1 MTPSLNGHGNGHI
14 PIPQQ
19 QIIIQEETIDLRPFL
34 YRYLRN
40 WYWILLST
48 FFFIGLA
55 WMYLSYAPEVYKVKG
70 SLLIRSDDRTGMT
83 PEDFVFSELG
93 FGETANLENELQI
106 LKSYPVLNQVIDSL
120 NLEFNYIKKEGF
132 KSTDLYDTSPI
143 QASIINKPT
152 KKSFKEIDPVTY
164 TLVPSIDE
172 KFTLLIGDEDSISAR
187 FGIPFYMGDTT
198 LLIDKVADF
207 DFPVNISLHDRS
219 ERLNYYLEALKIELL
234 EDSDILTLSLEDEAP
249 QRAID
254 FINQLIAIYNQ
265 SIVKEKRAVAEN
277 TLQFIEERLQYI
289 TKELYDVE
297 KQAERYMTK
306 NEVPIELESSSTF
319 YLDEISNSDKVIAE
333 LKFQQSFIKNLQD
346 YLSKKEN
353 TYNFLSSLPE
363 IGEASGFSASIQQY
377 NELLANREKLL
388 LAANPENPQVLL
400 IEEQI
405 GSLRGSVLASLSQ
418 INNDLQNRI
427 TQMQERVDPI
437 VKRLNNIPKNQ
448 RELLQIMRQ
457 QQIKQS
463 LFLFLLEKRE
473 ETGLTLAAQIADTRV
488 INPPTNLELVSPKK
502 AIILAGSSFLGLF
515 LSLMILTLLEVFRNT
530 ISGQEDIKQVTN
542 TPILGTIAESKKE
555 EKIVVKKGKRSAL
568 AEMFRLL
575 RTNLQFMYPTV
586 KEKGIKVLVT
596 SSSSG
601 EGKTFISVNLG
612 ASMALSGEDTLLIG
626 FDLRKPKLSAYLG
639 EADGKLRGVSNYL
652 AGMVDDPLDLV
663 LKVPDFENL
672 YYIGSGPIPPDP
684 ADMISREKTIQFFQ
698 KLSARFKYIVIDSP
712 PVGLVTD
719 AFLLG
724 QFADVSLYISR
735 QGVTHKE
742 QLKII
747 DDIYKGKK
755 LPRPSIVL
763 NGAKAGKGY
772 GYGYG
777 YGGYYEDD
785 KVGKNETVANA
796 KSFFKSK
803 HSSFV

>member
-1 MTPSLNGHGNGHI
+1 MTPSLNGNGNGYI
-14 PIPQQ
+14 PIPPQQ
-19 QIIIQEETIDLRPFL
+19 KPIIIQEESIDLRPFL

-55 WMYLSYAPEVYKVKG
+55 WTYLSYAPEVYKVKG

-93 FGETANLENELQI
+93 LGETANLENELQI

-120 NLEFNYIKKEGF
+120 NLEFDYIKKEGF
-132 KSTDLYDTSPI
+132 KSIDLYDTSPI
-143 QASIINKPT
+143 KVSILSKPT
-152 KKSFKEIDPVTY
+152 KKSFQEIDQKTY
-164 TLVPSIDE
+164 TILPTSGE
-172 KFTLLIGDEDSISAR
+172 TFTLFFGEEDSIAAR
-187 FGIPFYMGDTT
+187 FNIPFYIGDTT
-198 LLIDKVADF
+198 LLIDKVTDF
-207 DFPVNISLHDRS
+207 DFPLDITLHDRS
-219 ERLNYYLEALKIELL
+219 ERLKYYLEALKIQLL

-289 TKELYDVE
+289 TKELYEVE
-297 KQAERYMTK
+297 KKAERYMTR

-333 LKFQQSFIKNLQD
+333 LKFQQSFIKNLQA
-346 YLSKKEN
+346 YLSKPEN

-363 IGEASGFSASIQQY
+363 IGEASGFSATIQQY
-377 NELLANREKLL
+377 NDLLANREKLL

-405 GSLRGSVLASLSQ
+405 NSLRGSVLASLSQ

-473 ETGLTLAAQIADTRV
+473 ETGLTLAAQVADTRV

-502 AIILAGSSFLGLF
+502 VGILVGASFLGLF
-515 LSLMILTLLEVFRNT
+515 FSLMILTFLEIFRNT
-530 ISGQEDIKQVTN
+530 VNGQEDIKQVTS
-542 TPILGTIAESKKE
+542 TPILGAIAESKKE
-555 EKIVVKKGKRSAL
+555 DKIVVKKGKRSAL

-586 KEKGIKVLVT
+586 KEKGLKVLVT

-639 EADGKLRGVSNYL
+639 EEEGKLRGVSNYL
-652 AGMVDDPLDLV
+652 AGMVDNPLDLV
-663 LKVPDFENL
+663 LRVPDFENL

-684 ADMISREKTIQFFQ
+684 ADMIIREKTTTLFQ
-698 KLSARFKYIVIDSP
+698 KLSERFKYIVIDSP

-777 YGGYYEDD
+777 YGGYYEEDRSS
-785 KVGKNETVANA
+785 KVKQLLMT
-796 KSFFKSK
+796 K
-803 HSSFV
+803 

>member
-19 QIIIQEETIDLRPFL
+19 QIIFQEETIDLRPFL

-40 WYWILLST
+40 WYWIALST
-48 FFFIGLA
+48 LFFIGVA
-55 WMYLSYAPEVYKVKG
+55 WMYLSYAPEVYKIKG
-70 SLLIRSDDRTGMT
+70 SLLIRSDDRKGVT

-93 FGETANLENELQI
+93 FGGSANLENELQI

-132 KSTDLYDTSPI
+132 KAIDLYDTSPI
-143 QASIINKPT
+143 KATVLDISQKKTSLKTASQNFVLTPDSDET
-152 KKSFKEIDPVTY
+152 FKLFVGE
-164 TLVPSIDE
+164 
-172 KFTLLIGDEDSISAR
+172 EDTISAR
-187 FGIPFYMGDTT
+187 FSIPFSIEERT
-198 LLIDKVADF
+198 LLIDRVTSF
-207 DFPVNISLHDRS
+207 DYPINITLHGHS
-219 ERLNYYLEALKIELL
+219 KRLKYYLAALEVELL

-297 KQAERYMTK
+297 KQAERYMTR
-306 NEVPIELESSSTF
+306 NEVPIELESSSAF

-333 LKFQQSFIKNLQD
+333 LKFQQSFIKNLQA
-346 YLSKKEN
+346 YLSKPEN

-363 IGEASGFSASIQQY
+363 IGEASGFSASIKQY
-377 NELLANREKLL
+377 NDLLANREKLL
-388 LAANPENPQVLL
+388 LAANPKNPQVQL
-400 IEEQI
+400 IEDQI
-405 GSLRGSVLASLSQ
+405 TSLRGSVLASLGQ

-473 ETGLTLAAQIADTRV
+473 ETGLTLAAQVADTRV
-488 INPPTNLELVSPKK
+488 INPPTNLELVAPKK
-502 AIILAGSSFLGLF
+502 AVILAGSTFLGLF
-515 LSLMILTLLEVFRNT
+515 LSLMILTLLEIFRNT

-542 TPILGTIAESKKE
+542 TPILGAIAESKKE
-555 EKIVVKKGKRSAL
+555 EKIVVKKGKRSSL

-575 RTNLQFMYPTV
+575 HTNLQFMYPTV
-586 KEKGIKVLVT
+586 KEKGLKVLVT
-596 SSSSG
+596 SSSSA
-601 EGKTFISVNLG
+601 EGKTFISLNLG
-612 ASMALSGEDTLLIG
+612 ASMALSGEDTLLVG
-626 FDLRKPKLSAYLG
+626 FDLRKPKLSTYLG
-639 EADGKLRGVSNYL
+639 EEDGKLRGVSNYL

-663 LKVPDFENL
+663 LKVPSFENL

-684 ADMISREKTIQFFQ
+684 SSLISRERTTQLFE

-724 QFADVSLYISR
+724 KFADVSLYISR
-735 QGVTHKE
+735 QGVTHKG

-777 YGGYYEDD
+777 DGYGGYYEENHATK
-785 KVGKNETVANA
+785 KVNSN
-796 KSFFKSK
+796 SFFKSEISK
-803 HSSFV
+803 K

>member
-19 QIIIQEETIDLRPFL
+19 QIIIQEETIDLKPFL

-40 WYWILLST
+40 WYWIVLST
-48 FFFIGLA
+48 FFFIGVA
-55 WMYLSYAPEVYKVKG
+55 WMYLNYAPEVYKVKG
-70 SLLIRSDDRTGMT
+70 SLLIRSDDRSGMT

-120 NLEFNYIKKEGF
+120 NLEFSYIKKEGF
-132 KSTDLYDTSPI
+132 KATDLYDTAPI
-143 QASIINKPT
+143 QASMLNKST
-152 KKSFKEIDPVTY
+152 KKSFKEIDPETY
-164 TLVPSIDE
+164 TLVPSTDE
-172 KFTLLIGDEDSISAR
+172 SFTLLIGDEDSISAR
-187 FGIPFYMGDTT
+187 FGIPFYIGDTT

-207 DFPVNISLHDRS
+207 DFPVNITLHDRS

-265 SIVKEKRAVAEN
+265 SIVLEKRAVAEN

-297 KQAERYMTK
+297 KQAERYMTR

-333 LKFQQSFIKNLQD
+333 LKFQQSFIKNLQA
-346 YLSKKEN
+346 YLSKPEN

-405 GSLRGSVLASLSQ
+405 SSLRGSVLASLGQ

-473 ETGLTLAAQIADTRV
+473 ETGLTLAAQVADTRV

-502 AIILAGSSFLGLF
+502 KIILLGGSFLGLF
-515 LSLMILTLLEVFRNT
+515 FPLIILTLLEVFRNT
-530 ISGQEDIKQVTN
+530 ISGQEDIKQVTS

-663 LKVPDFENL
+663 LQVPEFENL

-684 ADMISREKTIQFFQ
+684 ADMISREKTTQFFQ

-777 YGGYYEDD
+777 YGGYYEEDNSPV
-785 KVGKNETVANA
+785 KVNTN
-796 KSFFKSK
+796 SSFKSRISK
-803 HSSFV
+803 